1 MSSSASVTT
10 LSSVDVLILVAYA
23 VAVLGMGL
31 YYVRRS
37 KTAEGFMVAGRS
49 IPAWAAGLAVM
60 STYTSSISYIA
71 TPGKAYETNWHPLI
85 FALAL
90 LPATWIAGKYVVS
103 YYRKSKLISVYEFLE
118 TRLGGWARFYAALSF
133 LLFMVGRAAVIL
145 YLASLLLNTF
155 TPWPIEVVII
165 ILGGITI
172 GYTLLGGMEAVVWT
186 DVLQS
191 VIMIIGLTFCAIYL
205 TADVVADPA
214 SSFGALI
221 EGDKFSLGRLDFTLT
236 SRTVWVMII
245 YGLTEN
251 LRNLIADQNY
261 VQKYSATA
269 TEEEAKRS
277 LWISASIYLPLN
289 VLFLYLGTMLY
300 AFYDGGRALPAAIT
314 KGDEVLPYF
323 IATEVPAVLKGLI
336 IAAILA
342 AAMSTIDSALN
353 CSATVSLIDFYQRYF
368 KPEIGDRTSVLFLR
382 ASTLFW
388 GATSTGFALLMIRAK
403 SALDLWWQIAG
414 IFGGGIFG
422 LFLLALLRRSLK
434 PWQGIVGILA
444 SIAVIVWATFFRGS
458 EWWQSRLDEILI
470 GAAGTAA
477 LLLVAAFFSSVNS
490 LRERIAAEEV

>member
-1 MSSSASVTT
+1 MSSSASVAS
-10 LSSVDVLILVAYA
+10 LNSVDVLILLAYA
-23 VAVLGMGL
+23 MAVIGMGL
-31 YYVRRS
+31 YYGRRS
-37 KTAEGFMVAGRS
+37 NTAEGFMVAGRS

-60 STYTSSISYIA
+60 SAYTSSISYIA

-103 YYRKSKLISVYEFLE
+103 YYRRSKLISVYEFLE
-118 TRLGGWARFYAALSF
+118 ARLGAWARFYAALSF

-155 TPWPIEVVII
+155 TPWPLEVVII
-165 ILGGITI
+165 ILGGVTI
-172 GYTLLGGMEAVVWT
+172 AYTLLGGMEAVIWT

-191 VIMIIGLTFCAIYL
+191 VIMIIGLAFCAIYL
-205 TADVVADPA
+205 TANLADPA
-214 SSFGALI
+214 SSFSALI

-236 SRTVWVMII
+236 SRTIWVMII

-261 VQKYSATA
+261 VQKYSSTA

-289 VLFLYLGTMLY
+289 ILFLYMGTMLY
-300 AFYDGGRALPAAIT
+300 AFYDSGRALPAAIT
-314 KGDEVLPYF
+314 KGDEVFPYF

-353 CSATVSLIDFYQRYF
+353 CSATVSLTDFYKRYF
-368 KPEIGDRTSVLFLR
+368 KPGIGDRASVLFLR
-382 ASTLFW
+382 AATLFW
-388 GATSTGFALLMIRAK
+388 GTMSTGFALLMIRAK

-444 SIAVIVWATFFRGS
+444 SIAVIVWGTFFRGS

-470 GAAGTAA
+470 GAAATVA
-477 LLLVAAFFSSVNS
+477 LLLAAALFSSVNF
-490 LRERIAAEEV
+490 LRARIAAEKA